1 MSRPD
6 IPVTISGDP
15 KGLADALARV
25 RALGKTTANDVAA
38 SFAAIKSKVGGAAGF
53 ITGVVTTGAVAAIKE
68 AANAIAAVGDEARRA
83 GVSVQAFQEL
93 KFVAEQNRV
102 AVDALTDGIKELN
115 LRADEFIV
123 TGGGAAAEAF
133 QRLGYSADKLKDKL
147 KDPSALFTEIIGKLQ
162 QFDKAAQ
169 IRILDEVF
177 GGTGGEQFLQ
187 LIRQGEKG
195 IRDQIR
201 AAHDLGIVMDEE
213 LIKRAEEV
221 DRKFATIATTVG
233 TSLKKAI
240 VDAAGAFLSFKD
252 SFLAFEQQ
260 QTGSLLY
267 RQSMLKEARERTLS
281 TKGEAEGFRAFF
293 GRDTAS
299 EISQID
305 KELNQIQGLLDKRAG
320 INDSAGKQAA
330 PKGGRVESAVD
341 IMRGAMAQRRIDDAF
356 GAGSSTS
363 KGSGGGGRSKA
374 TTEAEKEAKAIEQVI
389 ASLREELSVIGLT
402 DIERERTLA
411 LREAGVAATSKEGQQ
426 ISDLIDQKY
435 RQLAAEDALIDQQ
448 ERLRDGAERMGAA
461 LDDQLDRIID
471 GTFDAKDA
479 IAALLT
485 EIINVKTN
493 GQGLFGSIF
502 SALSGGFG
510 GSNSGLFSSSFVPNT
525 TLGGVLGFGGARAGG
540 GDVSPGRIYRVNE
553 YEDEFMVPTNH
564 GRIIAP
570 SKLPSGAAGADG
582 SNGNSLVR
590 IELGE
595 GLVGSIL
602 EQSGKQTIQ
611 FIQKNDAA
619 KANYRQNGGDN

>member
-38 SFAAIKSKVGGAAGF
+38 SFAAIKSKVGGAGGF
-53 ITGVVTTGAVAAIKE
+53 ITGIVTTGAVAAIKD

-201 AAHDLGIVMDEE
+201 AAHDLGLVMDEE
-213 LIKRAEEV
+213 LIKRAEEI
-221 DRKFATIATTVG
+221 DRKFNTIAATVG
-233 TSLKKAI
+233 TNLKKAI
-240 VDAAGAFLSFKD
+240 VDAAGAFMSFSD
-252 SFLAFEQQ
+252 SFRAFEQQ

-267 RQSMLKEARERTLS
+267 RQSMLKDARDRASKQAGTTEDKFLS
-281 TKGEAEGFRAFF
+281 IF
-293 GRDTAS
+293 GRDSAT
-299 EISQID
+299 EIAAID
-305 KELNQIQGLLDKRAG
+305 AEMKQIQGLLDRRAG
-320 INDSAGKQAA
+320 IIDAAAQAS
-330 PKGGRVESAVD
+330 PKGGRIQSAQD
-341 IMRGAMAQRRIDDAF
+341 ILRAEFAQQRVNDAF
-356 GAGSSTS
+356 ESGSSGS
-363 KGSGGGGRSKA
+363 GKGGGGGRSKVA
-374 TTEAEKEAKAIEQVI
+374 TDAEKEAKAIDQVI
-389 ASLREELSVIGLT
+389 ASLREELAVIGLT

-411 LREAGVAATSKEGQQ
+411 LREAGVTATSKEGQQ

-448 ERLRDGAERMGAA
+448 ERLRDGAEQMGAA
-461 LDDQLDRIID
+461 MDDQLNRVID
-471 GTFDAKDA
+471 GTFDAKEA

-510 GSNSGLFSSSFVPNT
+510 GGNSDLFSSSFVPNT
-525 TLGGVLGFGGARAGG
+525 TLGGILGYGGARAGG
-540 GDVSPGRIYRVNE
+540 GDVSPGRIYRFNE

-570 SKLPSGAAGADG
+570 SKLQGAGSGEAADG
-582 SNGNSLVR
+582 GRSIVQ
-590 IELGE
+590 IELSE
-595 GLVGSIL
+595 DLVAKIL
-602 EQSGKQTIQ
+602 QQASGQTVQ
-611 FIQKNDAA
+611 LMKRNEAA
-619 KANYRQNGGDN
+619 RANVRQNGGDY

>member
-38 SFAAIKSKVGGAAGF
+38 SFAAIKNKVGGAAGF
-53 ITGVVTTGAVAAIKE
+53 IAGIVTTGAVAAIKD

-201 AAHDLGIVMDEE
+201 AAHDLGLVMDEE

-267 RQSMLKEARERTLS
+267 RQSMLKEARARTLS

-293 GRDTAS
+293 GRDSAT
-299 EISQID
+299 EIAAID
-305 KELNQIQGLLDKRAG
+305 AEMKQIQGLLDRRAG
-320 INDSAGKQAA
+320 IADAAEQAS
-330 PKGGRVESAVD
+330 PKGGRIQSAQD
-341 IMRGAMAQRRIDDAF
+341 ILRAEFAQQRVNDAF
-356 GAGSSTS
+356 ESGSTGS
-363 KGSGGGGRSKA
+363 KGKGGSGRSKA
-374 TTEAEKEAKAIEQVI
+374 ATEAEKEAKAIEQVI

-570 SKLPSGAAGADG
+570 SKLPSGAAGSDG
-582 SNGNSLVR
+582 SNGNSLVL

-602 EQSGKQTIQ
+602 EQSGKQAIQ
-611 FIQKNDAA
+611 FIQKRDAA